1 MRYALQPSVAP
12 LSRWARSGDMT
23 TAMSVEQPARP
34 RLSSTRVR
42 NAREALLSTRAKA
55 ILQPVRE
62 VICEPTRTQI
72 VRALSAGPLSVGD
85 LASILERSKSATSQ
99 HLRVLRDGGIVSARR
114 RGRAVIYSLTP
125 SPMVDATVEVLNQAA
140 TISAA

>member
-1 MRYALQPSVAP
+1 
-12 LSRWARSGDMT
+12 
-23 TAMSVEQPARP
+23 MSVEQFARP

-42 NAREALLSTRAKA
+42 NAREALLNTRASA
-55 ILQPVRE
+55 VLQPVRE

-85 LASILERSKSATSQ
+85 LASTLGRSKSATSQ
-99 HLRVLRDGGIVSARR
+99 HLRVLRDGGVVSARR
-114 RGRAVIYSLTP
+114 RGRAVIYSLTA
-125 SPMVDATVEVLNQAA
+125 SPMVDATVEMLNQAA